1 MNQETAPSGLATSH
15 PETGHWLENLSGIY
29 PAGEIAIMQQAL
41 AFSLPYYE
49 NRYLP
54 DGEPVLAHVLGVAQ
68 VLAAQR
74 VDCDTLVAGLLHA
87 VPDYLDECL
96 KRLQATFSPSIVRLV
111 EGTTRID
118 RIPMTG
124 ITSNNNN
131 TSRNPQTE
139 ALRQM
144 LLAMTEDIR
153 VVVIV
158 LADRTHTMRHLV
170 ARDVTITGKTA
181 AARDTLDI
189 FSPLAN
195 RLGLGQ
201 MKWELEDLS
210 FRILEPERYREIARL
225 LEETRTN
232 REQYLSLFTNSLGQT
247 LLKNGIRAEISG
259 RPKHIYSIHKK
270 MVRKDVGF
278 HRIYDALAVRVLV
291 ESVEDCYDTL
301 GLVHHHWTPV
311 PQEFDDYI
319 ARPKSNHY
327 RSLHTAITGPENR
340 VVEIQIRTHEMHRYA
355 EMGVAAHWRYKEGAR
370 YDAGYEEKI
379 TWIRQILAWKDDAPG
394 TGELAD
400 HYRIELFQNTVYVL
414 TPQGNVISLPKG
426 STPVDFAYHVH
437 SNLGHRCRGAKVNG
451 AIVTLD
457 YPLQNTQQVEI
468 LAAKQGGPSR
478 DWLNPAL
485 GYLASPR
492 ARAKVRQWFSR
503 QDHEMMQTQGRLI
516 IEKELQRHGMTA
528 LRLDTLAGKLGFDR
542 LDECLVAV
550 AKGHI
555 SSHQMKEAL
564 ADTPGP
570 AVPKPALLAGRKPA
584 SVGGHSVLIVG
595 VDKLLTT
602 LARCC
607 KPVPPDSITGFVTR
621 GHGITIHREGCSNL
635 TGLSDHDRIR
645 LIAASWGVESTAV
658 YPVDIIINAQD
669 RQGLL
674 RDISDIFSREKIN
687 ITAIN
692 TKNQGVA
699 VTMQLT
705 LDIADLARLNQLLS
719 MAEGVTGVLSA
730 VRKQVTGRPSGAPR
744 Q

>member
-1 MNQETAPSGLATSH
+1 MNQETASPDLIISP
-15 PETGHWLENLSGIY
+15 PEIQRWLGELSGNY
-29 PAGEIAIMQQAL
+29 PAGEIATMQQAL

-74 VDCDTLVAGLLHA
+74 VDSDTLVAGLLHA
-87 VPDYLDECL
+87 VPDYLDEYL
-96 KRLQATFSPSIVRLV
+96 KRLQAVFSPVVVHLV

-124 ITSNNNN
+124 IKGVNNNA
-131 TSRNPQTE
+131 SRAPQTE

-170 ARDVTITGKTA
+170 TSSVAGKTA

-210 FRILEPERYREIARL
+210 FRILEPERYHEIARL
-225 LEETRTN
+225 LEESRTN
-232 REQYLSLFTNSLGQT
+232 REQYLSLFADSLRHA
-247 LLKNGIRAEISG
+247 LLENGIKAEVSG

-270 MVRKDVGF
+270 MIRKDVDF
-278 HRIYDALAVRVLV
+278 HSIYDALAVRVLV
-291 ESVEDCYDTL
+291 DSVEDCYDTL
-301 GLVHHHWTPV
+301 GLVHNLWTPV

-327 RSLHTAITGPENR
+327 RSLHTALTGPENR

-355 EMGVAAHWRYKEGAR
+355 EMGVAAHWRYKEGAQ

-379 TWIRQILAWKDDAPG
+379 TRIRQILAWKDDAPG

-414 TPQGNVISLPKG
+414 TPQSNVISLPKG

-437 SNLGHRCRGAKVNG
+437 SDLGHRCRGAKVNG
-451 AIVTLD
+451 SIVTLD

-468 LAAKQGGPSR
+468 LAARQGGPSR

-503 QDHEMMQTQGRLI
+503 QAHEMMQTQGRLI

-542 LDECLVAV
+542 LDECFVAV
-550 AKGHI
+550 AKGNI

-564 ADTPGP
+564 ADTPAP
-570 AVPKPALLAGRKPA
+570 TTPKPALLAGRKPA
-584 SVGGHSVLIVG
+584 SVGDHSVLIVG

-621 GHGITIHREGCSNL
+621 GHGITIHREECSNL

-645 LIAASWGVESTAV
+645 LIAADWGVSEGTV
-658 YPVDIIINAQD
+658 YPVDIIISAQD

-692 TKNQGVA
+692 TRNQGMA

-705 LDIADLARLNQLLS
+705 LDITDLARLNQLS
-719 MAEGVTGVLSA
+719 RMVEGVTGVLSTI
-730 VRKQVTGRPSGAPR
+730 RKQAASRPSDASR

>member
-1 MNQETAPSGLATSH
+1 
-15 PETGHWLENLSGIY
+15 
-29 PAGEIAIMQQAL
+29 
-41 AFSLPYYE
+41 
-49 NRYLP
+49 
-54 DGEPVLAHVLGVAQ
+54 
-68 VLAAQR
+68 
-74 VDCDTLVAGLLHA
+74 
-87 VPDYLDECL
+87 
-96 KRLQATFSPSIVRLV
+96 
-111 EGTTRID
+111 
-118 RIPMTG
+118 
-124 ITSNNNN
+124 
-131 TSRNPQTE
+131 
-139 ALRQM
+139 
-144 LLAMTEDIR
+144 
-153 VVVIV
+153 
-158 LADRTHTMRHLV
+158 
-170 ARDVTITGKTA
+170 
-181 AARDTLDI
+181 
-189 FSPLAN
+189 
-195 RLGLGQ
+195 
-201 MKWELEDLS
+201 
-210 FRILEPERYREIARL
+210 
-225 LEETRTN
+225 
-232 REQYLSLFTNSLGQT
+232 
-247 LLKNGIRAEISG
+247 
-259 RPKHIYSIHKK
+259 
-270 MVRKDVGF
+270 
-278 HRIYDALAVRVLV
+278 
-291 ESVEDCYDTL
+291 
-301 GLVHHHWTPV
+301 
-311 PQEFDDYI
+311 
-319 ARPKSNHY
+319 
-327 RSLHTAITGPENR
+327 
-340 VVEIQIRTHEMHRYA
+340 
-355 EMGVAAHWRYKEGAR
+355 
-370 YDAGYEEKI
+370 
-379 TWIRQILAWKDDAPG
+379 
-394 TGELAD
+394 
-400 HYRIELFQNTVYVL
+400 
-414 TPQGNVISLPKG
+414 
-426 STPVDFAYHVH
+426 
-437 SNLGHRCRGAKVNG
+437 
-451 AIVTLD
+451 
-457 YPLQNTQQVEI
+457 
-468 LAAKQGGPSR
+468 
-478 DWLNPAL
+478 
-485 GYLASPR
+485 
-492 ARAKVRQWFSR
+492 
-503 QDHEMMQTQGRLI
+503 MMQTQGRLI